1 MSAGERA
8 ACSSD
13 VEPTYRCHSHSL
25 GAVDRAAGRSWGTGH
40 LNQPPSLPSD
50 DPQTA
55 GIAALQTSIPALQ
68 RYALV
73 LLRDRQGVED
83 LVHDCLVQALT
94 HMRSRKKGDIRP
106 WVFSIMHNLFI
117 SQKRRERTRGQN
129 IPIENM
135 LEFGAEERLNIDATQ
150 EDRLRWRDLLRGL
163 NELPLEL
170 RLVITLVSVEELS
183 YAAVAEVLGIPIGT
197 VMSRLSRGRERLR
210 QIMAGEQRPILRRVK

>member
-1 MSAGERA
+1 MGAMTVPRLA
-8 ACSSD
+8 SSKIT
-13 VEPTYRCHSHSL
+13 EIEEC
-25 GAVDRAAGRSWGTGH
+25 
-40 LNQPPSLPSD
+40 
-50 DPQTA
+50 
-55 GIAALQTSIPALQ
+55 IPALR
-68 RYALV
+68 RYASALAGDPQD
-73 LLRDRQGVED
+73 RDD

-106 WVFSIMHNLFI
+106 WLFSIMHNLFI

-129 IPIENM
+129 IPIESM

-170 RLVITLVSVEELS
+170 RLVIMLVSVEELS